1 MTIHLSAL
9 IFLKCVRVNLPSVDV
24 TPCMC
29 SHRNNSFFSCILLFY
44 GVFDVSSTVII
55 LNVVV

>member
-1 MTIHLSAL
+1 MLSGA
-9 IFLKCVRVNLPSVDV
+9 ISFVRESV